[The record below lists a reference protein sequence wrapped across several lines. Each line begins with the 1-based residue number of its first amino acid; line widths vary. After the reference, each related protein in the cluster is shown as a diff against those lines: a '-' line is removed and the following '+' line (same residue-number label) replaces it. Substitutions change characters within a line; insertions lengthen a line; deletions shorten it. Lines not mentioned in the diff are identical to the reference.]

1 MERWVERVSEGVG
14 VESKITLRGG
24 KGAVVDEYDH
34 VNAQSITRC
43 SSSCGPANG
52 PFDKQRRNI
61 CVMLRLFGLSLEVF
75 IHTWSWNNRCT
86 SEGPHLGF
94 HTTNIGTVQRD
105 SR

>member
-61 CVMLRLFGLSLEVF
+61 CVMLRLFGLSRS
-75 IHTWSWNNRCT
+75 IHTHLVLEQPLHFRRAA
-86 SEGPHLGF
+86 LGF
-94 HTTNIGTVQRD
+94 PHHEHRYSST
-105 SR
+105 